1 MSEPEQKTC
10 PRCGARFF
18 CHAPNACWCW
28 EFPALGRVQGES
40 DCLCPE
46 CLGRATAAER
56 AFGRCEQNR
65 AAGKPGPGGFTLI
78 ELLVTVAVLGILA
91 SILLPV
97 LSGGKLPAQAAKC
110 GSNLRQFIFA
120 AQMYWDD
127 YNGNTFAYA
136 GTPAATGTPY
146 WFGWLGAGAEET
158 RAFDPSAG
166 PLYPYLGT
174 RVDFCPSFDYG
185 SPQYKLKASTAT
197 CDYGCN
203 LYLCRPPLN
212 VRHLPAT
219 ANLAMLADSAQVNN
233 FQAPASPKNP
243 MFEEFYYIDNE
254 MDQSGAQQPNGQFR
268 HQGRANAVF
277 LDGHLG
283 REQMVPG
290 TLDPRLP
297 AQRIGW
303 LRMEILEPGE

>member
-1 MSEPEQKTC
+1 MTEPKQKTC

-18 CHAPNACWCW
+18 CHAPNACWCG
-28 EFPALGRVQGES
+28 EFPALAGVQAES
-40 DCLCPE
+40 DCLCRD

-56 AFGRCEQNR
+56 GVDRREQDK
-65 AAGKPGPGGFTLI
+65 AAGKPDSGAFTLI

-97 LSGGKLPAQAAKC
+97 LGGGKLPAQAAKC
-110 GSNLRQFIFA
+110 GNNLREFILA

-127 YNGNTFAYA
+127 NNGDTFAYA
-136 GTPAATGTPY
+136 ETPTAAGTSY
-146 WFGWLGAGAEET
+146 WFGWLGAGPEET
-158 RAFDPSAG
+158 RAFDPGAG

-174 RVDFCPSFDYG
+174 GVDFCPSFNYG
-185 SPQYKLKASTAT
+185 SPQFKLKASTPT

-203 LYLCRPPLN
+203 LYLSSPPVN
-212 VRHLPAT
+212 MRHLLAP

-254 MDQSGAQQPNGQFR
+254 KDQPNGQFR

-277 LDGHLG
+277 VDGHLG
-283 REQMVPG
+283 VEQMVPG

-303 LRMEILEPGE
+303 LRMEILRPAE